1 MAGSGFIK
9 QMFESNKE
17 NLDQL
22 KKTKLKGFENKHQY
36 EGLDKDL
43 LEKPI
48 SDESLKAFKDRAIKN
63 QKKENLKQIIKSSII
78 IVFVGIV
85 VILMMISFFLRQNR

>member
-22 KKTKLKGFENKHQY
+22 KKMKLKGFENKHQY

-48 SDESLKAFKDRAIKN
+48 SEEGLKAFKDRAIKN
-63 QKKENLKQIIKSSII
+63 QKKENLKQIIKSTII
-78 IVFVGIV
+78 IAVIGIYA
-85 VILMMISFFLRQNR
+85 ILMLISLLSKTK